1 MNPLCIPWNHQ
12 TSQRVPPISFTVKK
26 SAKKWPS
33 FGDQRASALH
43 DVPLRC
49 ATLAPFLLGGAV
61 KPYETWRKRMA
72 PMGLCIKYIP
82 PCYSQVLNPF
92 YDGNNPNDTII
103 SIMFLGALGA
113 SGRPGGQHAQAGR
126 SSPQWH
132 CAPAPAW
139 SEKNGGDESS
149 ARRRPNAHVFSTW
162 EEGWPGWPPTYPTPK
177 YPKCIRKFH
186 VNSMRVHSL
195 AFQSPAGNTALELP
209 PAEYTNASANHQLE
223 LVLEISI
230 YFCWWMDG

>member
-1 MNPLCIPWNHQ
+1 MYHCGVRRWRPSCWVGRLNHMKHEGREWHRWACVSSIYQHVIPK
-12 TSQRVPPISFTVKK
+12 F
-26 SAKKWPS
+26 
-33 FGDQRASALH
+33 F
-43 DVPLRC
+43 
-49 ATLAPFLLGGAV
+49 
-61 KPYETWRKRMA
+61 
-72 PMGLCIKYIP
+72 
-82 PCYSQVLNPF
+82 NPF